1 MRDFGIAFGLVL
13 VLEGLVWAA
22 FPDGMRKAM
31 AQAQEATSANLRAL
45 GFGAAVVGLLVIW
58 MVRWVLA

>member
-22 FPDGMRKAM
+22 FPQGMRKAM
-31 AQAQEATSANLRAL
+31 AQAQESSPATLRAL
-45 GFGAAVVGLLVIW
+45 GLGAAVAGLLLIW
-58 MVRWVLA
+58 VVRWAME

>member
-22 FPDGMRKAM
+22 FPNGMRKAM
-31 AQAQEATSANLRAL
+31 AQALDASPASLRAL
-45 GFGAAVVGLLVIW
+45 GLGAAVAGLLVIW
-58 MVRWVLA
+58 LVRWVLE

>member
-31 AQAQEATSANLRAL
+31 AQAQEATPASLRAL
-45 GFGAAVVGLLVIW
+45 GFGAAVGGLLVIW
-58 MVRWVLA
+58 LVRWVLE

>member
-1 MRDFGIAFGLVL
+1 MRDFGIALGLVL

-31 AQAQEATSANLRAL
+31 AQALDAPPVTLRAL
-45 GFGAAVVGLLVIW
+45 GLGAALTGLLLIW
-58 MVRWVLA
+58 LVRWGME

>member
-1 MRDFGIAFGLVL
+1 MRDFGIALGLVL

-31 AQAQEATSANLRAL
+31 AQALEASPATLRSL
-45 GFGAAVVGLLVIW
+45 GLGAALTGLLLIW
-58 MVRWVLA
+58 LLRWVLE